1 MKKYKEILS
10 RINEASEKIGDFQQ
24 INETGLGGA
33 NGGQVDDP
41 YDQNTIAKADDGTVN
56 LYDPNVPEAVDRL
69 NAALHAIN
77 LKPILNPKERVNE
90 IRMALS
96 FGGVDFD
103 PTEVTISEG
112 EYMVP
117 AKLYGG
123 FIGMDDDGEFKNES
137 GFERKTGKPWAVKF
151 EWSKNKG
158 MWGLNAEIVPV

>member
-1 MKKYKEILS
+1 MKKYKDI
-10 RINEASEKIGDFQQ
+10 INHIQHLTE
-24 INETGLGGA
+24 GA
-33 NGGQVDDP
+33 QMKVDDTSFTNEIP
-41 YDQNTIAKADDGTVN
+41 KADDGTVN

-77 LKPILNPKERVNE
+77 LKPILNPRERVNE

-96 FGGVDFD
+96 YGGIDFD
-103 PTEVTISEG
+103 PTEVSIAEG
-112 EYMVP
+112 EYMIP

-137 GFERKTGKPWAVKF
+137 GFERKTGKPWAVRF

-158 MWGLNAEIVPV
+158 MWSLDAEIMPA